1 MIDRIKMN
9 KKTAEF
15 TKTENVTLS
24 LHSFKDVAKH
34 TQSNNTQ
41 KHNKT

>member
-9 KKTAEF
+9 KKTAKF

-24 LHSFKDVAKH
+24 LDIFKDVAKH
-34 TQSNNTQ
+34 TQNNNTQ